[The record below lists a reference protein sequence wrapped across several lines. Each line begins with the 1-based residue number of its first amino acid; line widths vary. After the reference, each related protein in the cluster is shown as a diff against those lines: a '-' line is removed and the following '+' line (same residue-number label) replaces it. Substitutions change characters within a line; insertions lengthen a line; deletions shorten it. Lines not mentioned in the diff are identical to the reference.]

1 MPRPRLPNGRQPGQ
15 PLTCPELIG
24 VMAAQGYWS
33 SPGGKTPQA
42 TLYAAITKEIA
53 AKGAQARFVKSQRG
67 QFALRGATRP
77 ADQPLPGPCRT
88 VEASA

>member
-1 MPRPRLPNGRQPGQ
+1 VLAETGQ
-15 PLTCPELIG
+15 PMTCQQLID

-42 TLYAAITKEIA
+42 TLYAAISKEIV

-67 QFALRGATRP
+67 QFALRGAARP
-77 ADQPLPGPCRT
+77 ADPPLPCACRT